1 MSVEDLNNPN
11 AGAAGAGAE
20 TTVVDD
26 DAALAAAFDQ
36 ASTDDQPAGQ
46 KRGDDGKF
54 TTNGEGD
61 EPDPNDPP
69 QEGEGTGEEGDD
81 AGSSTLTAASTPLPA
96 NWNGMDE
103 DWAKIPPDVQAKI
116 AVREQELH
124 NRMSDQG
131 RQISTYKPL
140 WDVVDQ
146 NKDLMEGRQ
155 MPDGR
160 EITPAHGVAFLLAA
174 QRAFDENPI
183 AALLDMA
190 DRAGVRQHLAAVV
203 TGQAQVPRT
212 QPQPQ
217 QPGVVPADV
226 ERIVKEALNEDA
238 AAKAA
243 NEELSRLSKDK
254 PLYAAIPEEDM
265 VHSIHKARKR
275 LGDAASKEAVFNM
288 AYDIAVNADPDLRA
302 KAAAGKKA
310 AADNAKRVDEAKR
323 ANGVNVTSTQSGKG
337 RSLTEDELLERA
349 YDEIQSKE

>member
-1 MSVEDLNNPN
+1 MSVEDLNNAN
-11 AGAAGAGAE
+11 AGATGAE
-20 TTVVDD
+20 QTVVDD

-36 ASTDDQPAGQ
+36 ASADEPDGGQ
-46 KRGDDGKF
+46 QRGEDGKF
-54 TTNGEGD
+54 KTNGDGD

-69 QEGEGTGEEGDD
+69 QEGEGTGEEGDE
-81 AGSSTLTAASTPLPA
+81 AGSSTLTATGAPLPA

-124 NRMSDQG
+124 TRMSEQG
-131 RQISTYKPL
+131 RQIGQYKPL

-146 NKDLMEGRQ
+146 NKDLMEGRK

-160 EITPAHGVAFLLAA
+160 DITPAHGVAFLLAA
-174 QRAFDENPI
+174 QRAFDDNPI

-190 DRAGVRQHLAAVV
+190 DRAGVRQHLAAVL
-203 TGQAQVPRT
+203 TGQAQIPRT

-217 QPGVVPADV
+217 QPAVAPADV
-226 ERIVKEALNEDA
+226 ERIVKEALTEDA
-238 AAKAA
+238 SAKAA

-254 PLYAAIPEEDM
+254 PLYAEIAEEDM

-275 LGDAASKEAVFNM
+275 LGNAASKEAVFDL

-310 AADNAKRVDEAKR
+310 AVDNAKRVTDAKR
-323 ANGVNVTSTQSGKG
+323 ANGVNLTSTQSSKG
-337 RSLTEDELLERA
+337 QSLTEDELLARA